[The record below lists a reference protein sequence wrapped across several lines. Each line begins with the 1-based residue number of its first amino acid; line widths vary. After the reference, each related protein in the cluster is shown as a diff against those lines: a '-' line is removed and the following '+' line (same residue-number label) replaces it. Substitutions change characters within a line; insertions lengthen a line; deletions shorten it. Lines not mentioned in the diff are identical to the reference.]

1 MCILHIYK
9 HDWRRKRVDATKRIN
24 ESAERLAKTSGDS
37 YKMVIDHVVA
47 RQERNVRFALE
58 MFGGTVRE
66 IRHQA
71 EGNRALTQELVERA
85 EVQRDAFRTLVG
97 ESVDAYTDLMYA
109 PLAYYRQ
116 GLRLVE
122 SNGFPIAGYDEL
134 NVKEIADRLDGMS
147 AVEIRTV
154 REYEKQNK
162 NRETL
167 IEQFDRKLRA
177 ASA

>member
-1 MCILHIYK
+1 MIFIK
-9 HDWRRKRVDATKRIN
+9 RRKRVDTTKRIN
-24 ESAERLAKTSGDS
+24 GTMERLAKTSADS

-47 RQERNVRFALE
+47 RQERNVRFAQE

-71 EGNRALTQELVERA
+71 ESNRELTRELVERA
-85 EVQRDAFRTLVG
+85 EMQRGAFRALVG

-109 PLAYYRQ
+109 PLAYYKQ

-122 SNGFPIAGYDEL
+122 SEGFPIAGYDEL
-134 NVKEIADRLDGMS
+134 NVKEIGDRIDGMT
-147 AVEIRTV
+147 AAEIRTV
-154 REYEKQNK
+154 REYEKRNK

-167 IEQFDRKLRA
+167 IEQFDRKLKA